1 MSSEE
6 FENVR
11 EVVRRSRKEYPEP
24 DLGNKEDPLE
34 ELVYINP
41 SCVLKQAIEAQRQ
54 HEEEDFQFEALCGHG
69 VNGGRKPL
77 FKV

>member
-1 MSSEE
+1 MALITC
-6 FENVR
+6 
-11 EVVRRSRKEYPEP
+11 
-24 DLGNKEDPLE
+24 LGNLSEHMVHLYRFSA
-34 ELVYINP
+34 LVLHGFAAAEREYYNP
-41 SCVLKQAIEAQRQ
+41 SCVLEQAVEAQRQ